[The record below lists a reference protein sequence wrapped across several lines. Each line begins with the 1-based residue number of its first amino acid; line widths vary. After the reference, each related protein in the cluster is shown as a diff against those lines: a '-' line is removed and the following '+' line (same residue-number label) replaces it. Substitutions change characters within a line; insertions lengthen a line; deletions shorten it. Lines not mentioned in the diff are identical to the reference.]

1 MTFEFFPAADEPR
14 RYQPVRRGEG
24 LRLMHCQC
32 RAAAGERA
40 VDEQHTA
47 FSITAVERGQFTY
60 RTRAGRGLMRPG
72 WLMLGNEGEG
82 YVCSHEETDGS
93 GDDCLCL
100 SLSAPVLES
109 ALSALGARDTRL
121 AFSRACLPPSPRV
134 NALLG
139 ALREAGQEGFA
150 LEEATL
156 AVVAA
161 VRQAL
166 GGADTTAP
174 APRDDE
180 RAHAAAQLLDARCG
194 EALTLEDLARAV
206 GLSSFHLLRVFQRGI
221 GVTPHQYLM
230 RVRLLRAMALLRDT
244 GLPVTTIAYES
255 GWGDLS
261 TFNHTFK
268 RELRCSPREF
278 RRGDRRQLLNLAA

>member
-1 MTFEFFPAADEPR
+1 MTFELTPLPGQPR
-14 RYQPVRRGEG
+14 HYQPVRRGDG
-24 LRLMHCQC
+24 LRLMHCRC
-32 RAAAGERA
+32 RAGAGERA
-40 VDEQHTA
+40 MDEQHSA

-82 YVCSHEETDGS
+82 YVCSHEDSDGS

-100 SLSAPVLES
+100 SMSAPVLES
-109 ALSALGARDTRL
+109 ALSAIGARDARL

-139 ALREAGQEGFA
+139 ALRDAGEEGFA
-150 LEEATL
+150 LEEAAL

-161 VRQAL
+161 VRQSL
-166 GGADTTAP
+166 GGVDAATP
-174 APRDDE
+174 VPRDDE
-180 RAHAAAQLLDARCG
+180 RAHAAAQLLDARCAD
-194 EALTLEDLARAV
+194 ALTLDDLARAV

-221 GVTPHQYLM
+221 GVTPHQYLI

-244 GLPVTTIAYES
+244 QLPVTTIAYEA
-255 GWGDLS
+255 GWADLS
-261 TFNHTFK
+261 NFNHTFK

-278 RRGDRRQLLNLAA
+278 RRGDRRQLLAATA